1 MILLKSKKL
10 IIMRNKFLLTSYLF
24 VFVALNAI
32 SQNWLTTGNTLTGSE
47 KLGSLN
53 NVGLAFYT
61 GNSSQMYLSLDG
73 KLAIGGFALPKSLL
87 HIHEKVKDTC
97 FFRVTSAYT
106 TKGGLLFG
114 LYSNNYG
121 MIKLQELTHFTIN
134 TGDAN
139 RFTILTDGKIGIGID
154 SPADQLD
161 IFSGNIRLRSGA
173 SINHILTSDANGTG
187 TWKALSLQ
195 LTGSTLSLANHNTS
209 VNLSGLFSAGTGLS
223 LSGTTFSNSA
233 PDQIVNLTPGGAT
246 SISGTYPNF
255 TITSTDNDQQTLTL
269 NNNRL
274 EISGGNFVDLDVL
287 LDNTDEQI
295 LSLIGQNLTISNGN
309 TIDLSPINTDNQN
322 LSLTGNTLNITNGVG
337 VILPEYT
344 EGEGI
349 NVTNGVITNDAP
361 DQTVTIVN
369 DNGISVSGNYPNFTI
384 ENTKPGD
391 AINLIG
397 NGATSVTGSYPNFT
411 ISSTDNNTTY
421 SAGDHIS
428 ISNGII
434 TNTAPNQTVTL
445 SQGGATSISGTYP
458 NFTISS
464 SDNDQQTLGL
474 LDNVLSI
481 SNGNEVN
488 LSPYLDNTD
497 NQDLT
502 LFGNTLSITN
512 GTSVTLPE
520 YTEGTGISVTGSY
533 PNFTINNTLPAQ
545 NYIAG
550 SGISIANNIINSVW
564 TKSGNNIHNN
574 NSQNVGIG
582 LTDPKS
588 ALHIHGGGVIT
599 GSQPDA
605 TNKEIVQPP
614 ITIATSSLQLTNS
627 ITGKNNLDG
636 FILGTLQNIAYI
648 KQFENAPL
656 DFYTNN
662 QKRLTIAGNGNI
674 GIGTTAN
681 PSAKLHIITGENT
694 GLQLDLN
701 HSSDWGHGILINANS
716 DNNKAIAIYKL
727 GSENFTVL
735 GSGNTYTKDLNVNGT
750 LHVSNLPDY
759 AQTTNVIVEDGSGN
773 IGKRNLSTIG
783 DNFGNH
789 IASTNVNMNDNTIYL
804 HWSGDIYHGLKYS
817 NSFASQA
824 MDGPALFG
832 YSNGVLGTKTGTDAG
847 NEKIALFWNNSGN
860 VGIGTT
866 SPATKLEVSGS
877 IKIPIANNTDNNSP
891 GIVLSSFDD
900 FTYNGQYLNHY
911 GFGFHKPTQGCCSG
925 AYISGFSG
933 VDIFTGGQNRFAVL
947 QNGFVGIGTNV
958 PEKLLHVYTNNNM
971 TNEYDAGI
979 AVGNTATDKT
989 YLYMGANQANNYVIL
1004 AGVKSHISNNTKLL
1018 LNPNGGN
1025 VGIGLTNPQHALDVK
1040 GVIRTGQ
1047 VIIDANNLPDYVF
1060 DETYKLKSLQEIE
1073 TFYKQNKHLEG
1084 VPSAKEALE
1093 NGIELG
1099 NFVSTLLK
1107 KIEELTIHVVEQN
1120 KEIEKINYV

>member
-1 MILLKSKKL
+1 MKIKL
-10 IIMRNKFLLTSYLF
+10 LLTGYLLVF
-24 VFVALNAI
+24 VFFNAI
-32 SQNWLTTGNTLTGSE
+32 SQNWLIN
-47 KLGSLN
+47 
-53 NVGLAFYT
+53 
-61 GNSSQMYLSLDG
+61 GNSDSDTSKLRIGNIGFYDLQFITNNITQMRLT
-73 KLAIGGFALPKSLL
+73 KTGFL
-87 HIHEKVKDTC
+87 
-97 FFRVTSAYT
+97 
-106 TKGGLLFG
+106 
-114 LYSNNYG
+114 
-121 MIKLQELTHFTIN
+121 
-134 TGDAN
+134 
-139 RFTILTDGKIGIGID
+139 GIGTNNP
-154 SPADQLD
+154 SQQLD
-161 IFSGNIRLRSGA
+161 VVGQIRLRSGA
-173 SINHILTSDANGTG
+173 NNYYVLTSNANGTG
-187 TWKALSLQ
+187 TWTALNLQLSSGILSL
-195 LTGSTLSLANHNTS
+195 TNHGNS
-209 VNLSGLFSAGTGLS
+209 VNLSGLYSVSTGLS
-223 LSGTTFSNSA
+223 LTGTTFSAQTTSALWNANQLQNISLSPTAPITGQILKYDGTSWSPAADNNTTYSAGSGINIIGTIINNTA
-233 PDQIVNLTPGGAT
+233 PDQTVNLTPGGAT

-255 TITSTDNDQQTLTL
+255 IITSTDNDQQTLTL

-274 EISGGNFVDLDVL
+274 EISTGNDVDLSL
-287 LDNTDEQI
+287 FLD
-295 LSLIGQNLTISNGN
+295 
-309 TIDLSPINTDNQN
+309 NTDNQN

-344 EGEGI
+344 AGAGI
-349 NVTNGVITNDAP
+349 NVTNGVITNELP
-361 DQTVTIVN
+361 DQTVTIASE
-369 DNGISVSGNYPNFTI
+369 NGISVSGTYPNFII

-391 AINLIG
+391 AINIIG

-502 LFGNTLSITN
+502 LSGNTLSIT
-512 GTSVTLPE
+512 
-520 YTEGTGISVTGSY
+520 GTGISVTGSY

-1099 NFVSTLLK
+1099 DFVSTLLK

-1120 KEIEKINYV
+1120 KEIEKLKSIVNTK

>member
-195 LTGSTLSLANHNTS
+195 LTGSTLSIANHNTS

-344 EGEGI
+344 AGAGI
-349 NVTNGVITNDAP
+349 NVTNGVITNELP
-361 DQTVTIVN
+361 DQTVTIASE
-369 DNGISVSGNYPNFTI
+369 NGISVSGTYPNFII

-391 AINLIG
+391 AINIIG

-681 PSAKLHIITGENT
+681 PSAKFE
-694 GLQLDLN
+694 
-701 HSSDWGHGILINANS
+701 
-716 DNNKAIAIYKL
+716 
-727 GSENFTVL
+727 
-735 GSGNTYTKDLNVNGT
+735 VNGNVKIT
-750 LHVSNLPDY
+750 DIPVLT
-759 AQTTNVIVEDGSGN
+759 QTSDFLTVDANGF
-773 IGKRNLSTIG
+773 IGKRNTASLADNMGNHTATMNINLGDKFLTANGDNKGIKLNGSNDIILFEEGNNGLQIINNGGIPKRRGISIDNDNGVPDNNGNFNFWIHNWQNSAFNFNLNREPGTTTLMTLKQNGNVGINTTNPGAKLEVAHDDASGGIAINRLSTTTAKSQVSFRQNG
-783 DNFGNH
+783 SEKWSLGTDMSSENKNNFY
-789 IASTNVNMNDNTIYL
+789 IWDNT
-804 HWSGDIYHGLKYS
+804 
-817 NSFASQA
+817 NSAARF
-824 MDGPALFG
+824 FI
-832 YSNGVLGTKTGTDAG
+832 
-847 NEKIALFWNNSGN
+847 NENGN
-860 VGIGTT
+860 VGIG
-866 SPATKLEVSGS
+866 
-877 IKIPIANNTDNNSP
+877 
-891 GIVLSSFDD
+891 
-900 FTYNGQYLNHY
+900 Y
-911 GFGFHKPTQGCCSG
+911 
-925 AYISGFSG
+925 
-933 VDIFTGGQNRFAVL
+933 
-947 QNGFVGIGTNV
+947 TN
-958 PEKLLHVYTNNNM
+958 PNYKLHVNGIIKAKKILVDQGNW
-971 TNEYDAGI
+971 YDH
-979 AVGNTATDKT
+979 VLK
-989 YLYMGANQANNYVIL
+989 
-1004 AGVKSHISNNTKLL
+1004 
-1018 LNPNGGN
+1018 
-1025 VGIGLTNPQHALDVK
+1025 
-1040 GVIRTGQ
+1040 
-1047 VIIDANNLPDYVF
+1047 PDYKLMPLDSLEKF
-1060 DETYKLKSLQEIE
+1060 ITLNTHLPEIPSQDEIVNSGLNIGEI
-1073 TFYKQNKHLEG
+1073 
-1084 VPSAKEALE
+1084 
-1093 NGIELG
+1093 NGL
-1099 NFVSTLLK
+1099 LLK
-1107 KIEELTIHVVEQN
+1107 KIEELTLYLIEQQKTIKFLKEKVETTN
-1120 KEIEKINYV
+1120 KK